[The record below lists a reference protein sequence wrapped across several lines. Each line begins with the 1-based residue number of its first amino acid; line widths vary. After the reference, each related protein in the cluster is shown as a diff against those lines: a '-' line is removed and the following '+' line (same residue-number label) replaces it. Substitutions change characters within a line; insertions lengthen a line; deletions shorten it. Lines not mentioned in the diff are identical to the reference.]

1 MQTVV
6 RVLAS
11 IAALVL
17 VAATS
22 TLRAQQ
28 SDPTTRPLVR
38 GDHVRLYQSAS
49 DSTPVVGRLR
59 SIGNDSISV
68 VPDEDAT
75 VRVLFA
81 HRDVARI
88 EVERDAGM
96 RDQVSTVMAGLGM
109 LGGAAAALYQCLDN
123 RDQCAAEADA
133 RARCREWRS
142 VCRQVPAPGRR
153 RRARRR
159 ATRLPHR
166 TRTELGGHRVSDTSR
181 RPRRYSALGII
192 ARRAPSARCS
202 LGDYEG
208 LGVTASGDRTTTCPK
223 AST

>member
-133 RARCREWRS
+133 RARAAENGDPYVDKS
-142 VCRQVPAPGRR
+142 LLLVAGGGLAGALLGYLIAPAPSWEVIAFPT
-153 RRARRR
+153 RA
-159 ATRLPHR
+159 AALDGTPHWG
-166 TRTELGGHRVSDTSR
+166 L
-181 RPRRYSALGII
+181 
-192 ARRAPSARCS
+192 S
-202 LGDYEG
+202 LGVRHQ
-208 LGVTASGDRTTTCPK
+208 LGAR
-223 AST
+223 